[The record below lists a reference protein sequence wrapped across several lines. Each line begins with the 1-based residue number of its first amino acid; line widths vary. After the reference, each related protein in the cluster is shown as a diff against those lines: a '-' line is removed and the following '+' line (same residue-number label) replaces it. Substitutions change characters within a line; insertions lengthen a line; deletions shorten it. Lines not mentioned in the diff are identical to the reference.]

1 MDRSE
6 RFYRIEALIRSRG
19 CVCFA
24 DLLKELEVS
33 PATLKR
39 DLQYL
44 RDRMNAPIVWDVY
57 DRGYKLQASTGARM
71 PVQHEL
77 PGVWFSEREIH
88 ALLTMHQLI
97 GSLDDGGV
105 LARHLQPLLDKL
117 QSMLGANSRE
127 AALLMKR
134 VRIVSTGRRPV
145 PSKWFE
151 LFGDALLRRRRV
163 RMRYQTRGRRA
174 ISEREVSPQRLVHYR
189 GTWYLDAWCHRKE
202 QLLRFALDAVDA
214 AQALDLRARDIAIK
228 TVETELDAGYG
239 IFAGRRA
246 QWAHL
251 RFAPE
256 VTPWVSREEW
266 HPAQQARLLD
276 DGGYD
281 LRLPYTNETELVM
294 DVLRHAGNVTV
305 LGPPSLAGAVRAQLE
320 VGLRNA
326 TQVAV
331 GMAPEASDP
340 PRR

>member
-19 CVCFA
+19 CVPFS
-24 DLLKELEVS
+24 DLLAELEVS

-44 RDRMNAPIVWDVY
+44 RDRMNAPIVWDVF
-57 DRGYKLQASTGARM
+57 DRGYKLQAAVSARS

-97 GSLDDGGV
+97 SGLDEGGV

-117 QSMLGANSRE
+117 QGMLGSNDRE

-134 VRIVSTGRRPV
+134 VRIVSAGRRPV

-163 RMRYQTRGRRA
+163 HMRYQTRGRRSV
-174 ISEREVSPQRLVHYR
+174 SEREVSPQRLVHYR
-189 GTWYLDAWCHRKE
+189 GTWYLDAWCHRRK
-202 QLLRFALDAVDA
+202 QLLLFALDAVET
-214 AQALDLRARDIAIK
+214 AQSLDVKAREIAIRA
-228 TVETELDAGYG
+228 VESELDAGYG
-239 IFAGRRA
+239 IFAGRKA
-246 QWAHL
+246 HWAHL
-251 RFAPE
+251 RFSPE

-266 HPAQQARLLD
+266 HPAQRTRLRD
-276 DGGYD
+276 DGSYD
-281 LRLPYTNETELVM
+281 LHLPYTNETELVM
-294 DVLRHAGNVTV
+294 DVLRHAGHVTV
-305 LGPPSLAGAVRAQLE
+305 VAPLSLARAVRAQLE
-320 VGLRNA
+320 AGLANA
-326 TQVAV
+326 PPTA
-331 GMAPEASDP
+331 ASD
-340 PRR
+340 